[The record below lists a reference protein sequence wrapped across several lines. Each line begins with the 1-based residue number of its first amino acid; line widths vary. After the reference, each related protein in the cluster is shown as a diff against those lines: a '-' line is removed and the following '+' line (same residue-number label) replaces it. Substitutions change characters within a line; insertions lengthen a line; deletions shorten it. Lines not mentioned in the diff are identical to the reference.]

1 MLCQSCGKNQATTHV
16 KSIVNGDLREYM
28 LCPECAKKMGYGS
41 LFDGFGF
48 NLGNFLGSFLGEE
61 MPEAPVNTVR
71 CKGCGSSFE
80 EIAKTGKVGCAE
92 CYHTFYDRLMP
103 SIQRIHGNTTHTGK
117 IASCAGVEAKRE
129 NELEKAKE
137 ELKKAIQEQAFE
149 KAAELRDRIKELE
162 GKGNSDEKMV

>member
-1 MLCQSCGKNQATTHV
+1 
-16 KSIVNGDLREYM
+16 
-28 LCPECAKKMGYGS
+28 
-41 LFDGFGF
+41 
-48 NLGNFLGSFLGEE
+48 
-61 MPEAPVNTVR
+61 MPSEPTNIVR

-80 EIAKTGKVGCAE
+80 EIANTGKVGCAE
-92 CYHTFYDRLMP
+92 CYRTFYNRLIP

-117 IASCAGVEAKRE
+117 IASSAGIEAKRE
-129 NELEKAKE
+129 NELEKARE